1 MQLVSCVREGLVGYA
16 ARGAAHTP
24 SGREFEVDP
33 MHTDRQPTDLLV
45 AFFGNA
51 ANTKLESFALLPCEW
66 MIVRSS
72 QPCAGFGPPQ
82 PNDAVLE

>member
-16 ARGAAHTP
+16 ARDAAHTP
-24 SGREFEVDP
+24 TGREFEVDP

-45 AFFGNA
+45 TFFVNA
-51 ANTKLESFALLPCEW
+51 ANTKLESLARLPCEW
-66 MIVRSS
+66 MIVRSRP
-72 QPCAGFGPPQ
+72 PCVGFGPPQ